1 MGSIEIV
8 FRTMIHH
15 RHRIVL
21 GCLLLACWA
30 APCPADEVLLRNG
43 DRLTGTIVTMEEGTL
58 TFSTPHSGEVKIRW
72 SEIGQLSADTPIRVQ
87 LKKEVEE
94 PDWTDLLYKRYTTVS
109 AARIGVDGPIALDD
123 VMAINPPPPIRY
135 QGTLNV
141 GGNRTSGN
149 TNTQAVN
156 VSTRWTVRSDRHR
169 VLAEGKYNYG
179 EVNRQVTVRNTLASL
194 KYDLFLS
201 RKIFANAEGLLEK
214 DTFQNLTSR
223 TTMGAGFGY
232 QLFDTPRATVSAVA
246 GLAHVSEHYTNAPS
260 VETPSTRWSLR
271 TEFVLIPDRVRF
283 FHKHEGFV
291 DFGERTALRLFADQ
305 GLRITLIGNLSFNV
319 EYDLRYNG
327 APAPGRKR
335 TDEAVIFGIGFDI
348 RS

>member
-1 MGSIEIV
+1 MSCRRV
-8 FRTMIHH
+8 T
-15 RHRIVL
+15 VL
-21 GCLLLACWA
+21 CCLLLALCSV
-30 APCPADEVLLRNG
+30 PCRADEVLLRNG

-58 TFSTPHSGEVKIRW
+58 TFRTSHSGEVKIQW
-72 SEIGQLSADTPIRVQ
+72 GEIEQLSADDPIKIQ
-87 LKKEVEE
+87 LKQEVEE

-109 AARIGVDGPIALDD
+109 AARIGVDGPILLDE

-135 QGTLNV
+135 QGTLNI
-141 GGNRTSGN
+141 GGNRTGGN

-156 VSTRWTVRSDRHR
+156 ASTRWTIRSDRHR

-179 EVNRQVTVRNTLASL
+179 EVNNQVTVRNALASL

-201 RKIFANAEGLLEK
+201 RKIFGNAEGLLEK
-214 DTFQNLTSR
+214 DKFQSLTSR
-223 TTMGAGFGY
+223 TTIGAGLGY
-232 QLFDTPRATVSAVA
+232 QFIDTPRATVSAVA

-271 TEFVLIPDRVRF
+271 TEFVLVPDRVRL

-291 DFGERTALRLFADQ
+291 DFGERTALRFFADQ
-305 GLRITLIGNLSFNV
+305 GLRITLIGNLFFNV
-319 EYDLRYNG
+319 EYDIRYNG